1 MSWTYGI
8 YDEFRKKDE
17 AFKTMA
23 AIFQFLLF
31 FSVFFSIVTAQS
43 NITLNSSLTP
53 TSNTSWLSPS
63 TLFSFGF
70 YPQGDA
76 FAVGVWLV
84 EPSGDRVVVGT
95 ANRDNPPVPGD
106 GILLLTPDGRLV
118 LRRGGED
125 TPISNAGGAA
135 SYASMLNNG
144 NFALYNSDSEII
156 WETFDSPTDT
166 LLPGQPLLPG
176 GELYSSVSE
185 TNHSTGRFR
194 LKMQTDGR
202 AALYPAETTDTT
214 ENLYWSRGSQ
224 NQGSNIT
231 FNPDSNGVIFLG
243 R

>member
-1 MSWTYGI
+1 
-8 YDEFRKKDE
+8 
-17 AFKTMA
+17 MA
-23 AIFQFLLF
+23 LTFHPLL
-31 FSVFFSIVTAQS
+31 
-43 NITLNSSLTP
+43 
-53 TSNTSWLSPS
+53 
-63 TLFSFGF
+63 

-84 EPSGDRVVVGT
+84 GPSGDRVVVWT

-106 GILLLTPDGRLV
+106 AILLLTPDGRLV

-166 LLPGQPLLPG
+166 LLRGQPLLPG

-202 AALYPAETTDTT
+202 VALYPAETIDTP

-231 FNPDSNGVIFLG
+231 FNPDSNGVIFLANSSAYYIQNLTESLNPRSETTTMAIIYRMTFDFEG
-243 R
+243 VFRLYL